1 MDVSRCPKCRYF
13 VKADAKGVAKCPM
26 NFQACPVR
34 ESVRTWHDTYPPQ
47 K

>member
-1 MDVSRCPKCRYF
+1 MDVARCPKCRYF
-13 VKADAKGVAKCPM
+13 VKPDAHGTVPCPM

-34 ESVRTWHDTYPPQ
+34 EGVHTWSDTYPAQ